1 MEEKINPTLIEARFI
16 GQWLLDKQSICPKI
30 QNKTYSDAFK
40 WEHDCF
46 VGRPLEGWENFIA
59 GKELPFIKLKIE
71 EQFKM
76 GLIAGING

>member
-46 VGRPLEGWENFIA
+46 VGRPLEGWER
-59 GKELPFIKLKIE
+59 K
-71 EQFKM
+71 
-76 GLIAGING
+76 